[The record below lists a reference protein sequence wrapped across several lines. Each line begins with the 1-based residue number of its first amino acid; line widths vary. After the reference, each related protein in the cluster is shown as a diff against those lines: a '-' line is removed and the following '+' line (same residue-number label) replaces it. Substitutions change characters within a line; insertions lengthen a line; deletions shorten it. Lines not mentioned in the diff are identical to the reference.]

1 MRETANAASTSER
14 PSHTQTAKPA
24 GVACGLFL
32 LRLRDSLC
40 ALAKKESGM
49 TYRLYG
55 DLGSG
60 AFSAEAALAEVGAP
74 YEFELISLDRGEQKA
89 PEFLSLNPSGK
100 IPALRLPEGE
110 IVTESLAILL
120 TLADHFPQ
128 SGLLPAQA
136 APARAN
142 AYRWLAF
149 MASEIYPFVEIADYP
164 ERFAPKG
171 PQADA
176 LREVARGRVRERLL
190 LIERILAGPFLLR
203 GGFSL
208 LDIYAAMFSR
218 WSIGADWRR
227 LNLPRLTALAAAV
240 SKRPTIAPV
249 WSRHFEQR

>member
-1 MRETANAASTSER
+1 
-14 PSHTQTAKPA
+14 
-24 GVACGLFL
+24 
-32 LRLRDSLC
+32 
-40 ALAKKESGM
+40 M

-74 YEFELISLDRGEQKA
+74 YEFELISLERSEQKA

-120 TLADHFPQ
+120 TLADHFPH

-164 ERFAPKG
+164 ARFAPG
-171 PQADA
+171 AAAGEALQADGA
-176 LREVARGRVRERLL
+176 VARIRERLL
-190 LIERILAGPFLLR
+190 LIERILAGPFLLP

-227 LNLPRLTALAAAV
+227 TNLPRLTALAAAV
-240 SKRPTIAPV
+240 SRRPTIAPV
-249 WSRHFEQR
+249 WSRHFERN